1 MAETILSTKSLDFS
15 IRIINLSK
23 YLQEKKEFIM
33 SKQIVRSGT
42 SIGANIREAKFAQSD
57 LDFIHKMSIALKE
70 SNETLYW
77 LELLYRTDY
86 ISKQHYLEMRNDC
99 EELLRILHSTVVTC
113 KKKLNNQ
120 NK

>member
-1 MAETILSTKSLDFS
+1 MERLRILKSIRALRILSS

-70 SNETLYW
+70 SKYQSLHFDQKIW
-77 LELLYRTDY
+77 LHWLGL
-86 ISKQHYLEMRNDC
+86 KQ
-99 EELLRILHSTVVTC
+99 
-113 KKKLNNQ
+113 KKKLHASHLI
-120 NK
+120 